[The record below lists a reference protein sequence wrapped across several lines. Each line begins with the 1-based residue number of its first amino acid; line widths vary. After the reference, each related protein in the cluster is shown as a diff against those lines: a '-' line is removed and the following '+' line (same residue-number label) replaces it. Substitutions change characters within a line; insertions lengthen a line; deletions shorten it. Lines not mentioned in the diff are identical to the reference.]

1 MKSNT
6 SNKTNINNTLKNR
19 KENKTM
25 KTTMKMI
32 LTVVLALTLV
42 CALGAP
48 AFADFM
54 SPYGYV
60 SVNYDGS
67 RTLYLGDGS
76 TVTLYPDGSMISY
89 DAATGETAYS
99 SDKFSATTFYEDGST
114 YYENGNG
121 YSEYHDSFGYG
132 MTEYADGSYDIEE
145 NGVLCHY
152 DRYGNLIGMQV
163 DNGSYYET
171 IF

>member
-1 MKSNT
+1 
-6 SNKTNINNTLKNR
+6 
-19 KENKTM
+19 M
-25 KTTMKMI
+25 KTTKI
-32 LTVVLALTLV
+32 LIAIALVLIFTF
-42 CALGAP
+42 ALGAP

-60 SVNYDGS
+60 TVNYDGS
-67 RTLYLGDGS
+67 RTLYLPDGS
-76 TVTLYPDGSMISY
+76 YMIQYPDGSIVSF
-89 DAATGETAYS
+89 DAATGDTTYS
-99 SDKFSATTFYEDGST
+99 SDRVSATTFYQDGST

-145 NGVLCHY
+145 NGVLYHY
-152 DRYGNLIGMQV
+152 DSYGNLVGMQV

>member
-1 MKSNT
+1 
-6 SNKTNINNTLKNR
+6 
-19 KENKTM
+19 M

-32 LTVVLALTLV
+32 LTVVLALTLI

-60 SVNYDGS
+60 TVNFDGS
-67 RTLYLGDGS
+67 RTLYLSDGT
-76 TVTLYPDGSMISY
+76 TVTRYPDGSIVSC
-89 DAATGETAYS
+89 DPFTGETTYC
-99 SDKFSATTFYEDGST
+99 DDMFSATTFYADGS
-114 YYENGNG
+114 YSYENGNG

-145 NGVLCHY
+145 NGVLYHY

-163 DNGSYYET
+163 DNGMYYET

>member
-1 MKSNT
+1 
-6 SNKTNINNTLKNR
+6 
-19 KENKTM
+19 M

-67 RTLYLGDGS
+67 RTLYLPDGS
-76 TVTLYPDGSMISY
+76 YMIQYPDGSIVSY
-89 DAATGETAYS
+89 DAATGETTYS
-99 SDKFSATTFYEDGST
+99 ADRVSATTFYQDGSI

-132 MTEYADGSYDIEE
+132 MTEYADGSYDVEE
-145 NGVLCHY
+145 NGVLYHY
-152 DRYGNLIGMQV
+152 DRYDNLVGMQV